1 MKCGEVLIGIKAA
14 VSMRSLISFSV
25 AGTASPVLL
34 IGLVLG
40 LCVGACQRTHA
51 QVESLKRFV
60 YRQGHMGME
69 VRLVLYAPDRESSVQ
84 AAEAAF
90 AEVAILD
97 SLLSSYR
104 SDSELMRVNRRAGEG
119 PVAVGYHMFS
129 ILDRG
134 QVFARRSDGALDV
147 TAGPLIQLWRTARR
161 TQQLPDSTML
171 QEAQRRVGWQH
182 LALEEEAQTVA
193 FRRAGMELNLGGL
206 AKGYILDQVREVLLE
221 HGLRRVLAEAG
232 GDLVAGAAP
241 PGEPG
246 WTVNIPHRAAGDS
259 SRVIAVAHAAVATSG
274 DSVQYVEIN
283 GTRYSHVINPKTG
296 RGLTQQPTTTVV
308 APTGIT
314 ADALAT
320 TIGILGLKEG
330 KKFAQSYYPGATV
343 YASTSDST
351 AVLQRP

>member
-1 MKCGEVLIGIKAA
+1 MKRGVVLKGMKAA
-14 VSMRSLISFSV
+14 VSMRSFMSFSI
-25 AGTASPVLL
+25 AGTAPPALL

-40 LCVGACQRTHA
+40 LWAGASPRAHA
-51 QVESLKRFV
+51 QAGGLERFV

-84 AAEAAF
+84 AAKAAF
-90 AEVAILD
+90 AEVAVLD

-104 SDSELMRVNRRAGEG
+104 SDSELMWVNRRAGEG
-119 PVAVGYHMFS
+119 PVKVGYHMFS
-129 ILDRG
+129 ILDWG
-134 QVFARRSDGALDV
+134 QAFARRSNGALDV

-161 TQQLPDSTML
+161 TQQLPDSTTL
-171 QEAQRRVGWQH
+171 QEARRRVGWQH
-182 LALEEEAQTVA
+182 MALNEEAQTVA

-221 HGLRRVLAEAG
+221 HGLCRVLVEAG
-232 GDLVAGAAP
+232 GDLATGAPP

-246 WTVNIPHRAAGDS
+246 WTVNIPHRVAGDS
-259 SRVIAVAHAAVATSG
+259 SRVVAVAHAAVATSG
-274 DSVQYVEIN
+274 DGVQYVEID
-283 GTRYSHVINPKTG
+283 GTRYSHVINPRTG

-308 APTGIT
+308 VPTGIT

-320 TIGILGLKEG
+320 TVGILGLEEG
-330 KKFAQSYYPGATV
+330 KKFAQSYHPGATV